1 MSFKPSSQGK
11 TNSGP
16 REDTSK
22 FPTPR
27 AGSRKARVSL
37 IVDLGTQERE
47 DFEDP
52 VTKELKPQKPCQQVA
67 VFADLVADVVDY
79 GAPIGKAQYR
89 LLLNKSFMGD
99 IQGVNFTTVAPKDAK
114 GNYLDGK
121 PWGMHPQN
129 LLTKLAKAVKKT
141 EIINEGHKDSLDIS
155 LLLNQP
161 FMAQVVIKETEGK
174 KKDADGN
181 TITYKNVSFSG
192 ASEVG
197 EDDDGEPIPLAAL
210 TAKPLCVTF
219 DSAKKADIQFIR
231 AALIAKIKLAQNY
244 KGSKMQAAIE
254 AYEEDNGG
262 EAAAPRVPDDSDG
275 DEDEAPAP
283 VAKPKAK
290 PAAPKKPP
298 APKPP
303 VSFDDMDEDV
313 PFATASMFYDM
324 TTSKARKMARYDY

>member
-1 MSFKPSSQGK
+1 MSSFKPSSAGK
-11 TNSGP
+11 QNASGP

-22 FPTPR
+22 YPTPR

-52 VTKELKPQKPCQQVA
+52 VTKELKPQKPCQQVV

-79 GAPIGKAQYR
+79 GGNIGKAQYR
-89 LLLNKSFMGD
+89 LLLNKAFMGEV
-99 IQGVNFTTVAPKDAK
+99 QGVNFTTVAPKDAK

-129 LLTKLAKAVKKT
+129 LLTKLAKATCKS
-141 EIINEGHKDSLDIS
+141 EIINEGNENSLDIS

-161 FMAQVVIKETEGK
+161 FMAQVEVKETEGK

-181 TITYKNVSFSG
+181 AIVYKNVNFRG

-197 EDDDGEPIPLAAL
+197 EDDDGEKVSVAEL

-219 DSAKKADIQFIR
+219 DNAKKSDIQFLR
-231 AALIAKIKLAQNY
+231 VNLIAKIKLAKNY
-244 KGSKMQAAIE
+244 NGSKMQAAIT
-254 AYEEDNGG
+254 AYEGEKGTSGGDDAGENDNDGED
-262 EAAAPRVPDDSDG
+262 
-275 DEDEAPAP
+275 APAP
-283 VAKPKAK
+283 KAAPKAAGPKK
-290 PAAPKKPP
+290 PTAPKKPL
-298 APKPP
+298 PP
-303 VSFDDMDEDV
+303 VGDDDMDDA
-313 PFATASMFYDM
+313 PF
-324 TTSKARKMARYDY
+324 